1 MILPHLM
8 YLLIA
13 ISKAEFEDVE
23 ERPVEREAQFTSIP
37 SKILVN
43 EGDTI
48 RLPCFVDKIEG
59 YVLLWKFGET
69 ILSVGGR
76 VIEKS
81 RERRLHLEE
90 ETNGNFLMINNAES
104 SDGGEYMCQISA
116 YRPKDIV
123 HSVIVRTK
131 PEVQV
136 EFKQVIANQGDNV
149 TLKCNII
156 GGHPVPELSW
166 ARPTGLSSKRG
177 EVIFQHQLKLN
188 DLTIT
193 DSGDYICRGD
203 NGFTSDHFDIVK
215 LLVQG
220 PPLIRQD
227 HFFIHSS
234 QGGMVP
240 VLCHVISHP
249 PATVLWYISNKEDP
263 LSDEQYDMTEDH
275 VSGIYTLLVPI
286 PPANESSKDI
296 VFRCVANNT
305 MGSATKVVT
314 ISSRPSQPKLDAKFL
329 SVDDTW
335 LLTWECTS
343 WPRVSFKLE
352 LQGPDLDKEMSISAT
367 KKQNDYLWEGL
378 YSVVGLAKNKRYQAR
393 VKAVSDH
400 GEGPYSAWI
409 EIDTD
414 QLVSASASDNLSLF
428 TVITVFVFHLRCY
441 LS

>member
-1 MILPHLM
+1 M

-136 EFKQVIANQGDNV
+136 EFKQVIANQGDNI
-149 TLKCNII
+149 TLKCNI
-156 GGHPVPELSW
+156 
-166 ARPTGLSSKRG
+166 
-177 EVIFQHQLKLN
+177 
-188 DLTIT
+188 
-193 DSGDYICRGD
+193 
-203 NGFTSDHFDIVK
+203 
-215 LLVQG
+215 
-220 PPLIRQD
+220 
-227 HFFIHSS
+227 
-234 QGGMVP
+234 
-240 VLCHVISHP
+240 
-249 PATVLWYISNKEDP
+249 SNKP
-263 LSDEQYDMTEDH
+263 Q
-275 VSGIYTLLVPI
+275 
-286 PPANESSKDI
+286 
-296 VFRCVANNT
+296 
-305 MGSATKVVT
+305 
-314 ISSRPSQPKLDAKFL
+314 
-329 SVDDTW
+329 
-335 LLTWECTS
+335 
-343 WPRVSFKLE
+343 
-352 LQGPDLDKEMSISAT
+352 
-367 KKQNDYLWEGL
+367 
-378 YSVVGLAKNKRYQAR
+378 
-393 VKAVSDH
+393 
-400 GEGPYSAWI
+400 
-409 EIDTD
+409 
-414 QLVSASASDNLSLF
+414 
-428 TVITVFVFHLRCY
+428 
-441 LS
+441 